1 MLPQPSDRHHV
12 DVAWGIEPNSQPGRG
27 RPNQLI
33 RKARWAN
40 FIGELGHEMLGR
52 LTLGLLLGLGR
63 GSDLLEG
70 GMVQGMESMVE
81 GPGGGSRLVARAPR

>member
-1 MLPQPSDRHHV
+1 
-12 DVAWGIEPNSQPGRG
+12 
-27 RPNQLI
+27 
-33 RKARWAN
+33 
-40 FIGELGHEMLGR
+40 MLGR